1 MNIFAVMY
9 FDAHTHN
16 VSAGRNS
23 VIQSSGE
30 VISEGFFSIGI
41 HPWHVEQWMDEIDI
55 ITSLA
60 QNKHCIAIGE
70 TGLDKH
76 VTKDLSQ
83 QLRAFEAQ
91 INLSEEL
98 ELPMILHC
106 VRSWPEVLDLRKR
119 VKPKQKWI
127 FHGFSKNGLLKEVLK
142 ENILLSFGKALI
154 SGNQLGETLRSVPLE
169 KILLETDNSEIPIG
183 TIYKKASDLLGT
195 EETLL
200 QEIIELNF
208 KQTFT
213 KWHIG

>member
-1 MNIFAVMY
+1 MNIFAAMY

-30 VISEGFFSIGI
+30 VISQGFFSIGI
-41 HPWHVEQWMDEIDI
+41 HPWHVEHWMDEINI
-55 ITSLA
+55 VKSLA

-76 VTKDLSQ
+76 VTKNLSQ

-91 INLSEEL
+91 IDLSEEL
-98 ELPMILHC
+98 ELPLILHC
-106 VRSWPEVLDLRKR
+106 VRSWPEVLKVRKR
-119 VKPKQKWI
+119 IKPKQQWI

-154 SGNQLGETLRSVPLE
+154 HESQLGEILLLVPLE
-169 KILLETDNSEIPIG
+169 KILLETDNSGIPIE
-183 TIYKKASDLLGT
+183 TIYKKASELLQM

>member
-98 ELPMILHC
+98 ELPLILHC
-106 VRSWPEVLDLRKR
+106 VRSWPEVLKLRKR
-119 VKPKQKWI
+119 MKPKQKWI
-127 FHGFSKNGLLKEVLK
+127 FHGFSKNGLLKEVLQ
-142 ENILLSFGKALI
+142 EDILLSFGKALVHE
-154 SGNQLGETLRSVPLE
+154 SHLDETLRSVPLE
-169 KILLETDNSEIPIG
+169 KILLETDNSEIPIK
-183 TIYKKASDLLGT
+183 TIYNKVSDLLGI
-195 EETLL
+195 EETQL
-200 QEIIELNF
+200 QKIIELNF